1 MTVRTR
7 PKLESKVTKVTVT
20 AAWRRDNVQP
30 VAADKEK
37 DGIGINQTSLTD
49 CDPDQT
55 SLTLTPSHHP
65 PRLRPNTLREKLKQ
79 TVNLSVVTLA
89 FIFSTMIHMDKVSL
103 TVISN
108 DLLLMY
114 HN

>member
-20 AAWRRDNVQP
+20 AAWRRDNDQP
-30 VAADKEK
+30 GETDKEK
-37 DGIGINQTSLTD
+37 DGVGLNQTPLTD
-49 CDPDQT
+49 RDPDQT
-55 SLTLTPSHHP
+55 SLTSTLTPSHYP

-89 FIFSTMIHMDKVSL
+89 FIFSTMIHMEKVS
-103 TVISN
+103 
-108 DLLLMY
+108 
-114 HN
+114 